1 NVLGEAGL
9 SPMETLGAR
18 GAARARE
25 RAESKADAA
34 RAAKAAGFTPV
45 DEAPDL
51 GRPAPADPAPQAPA
65 DVMAG
70 AAAPD
75 LTPRQPPAADVPE
88 GTSREQLIEQW
99 RAAAT
104 PDERAAA
111 AARIATYDA
120 QQRDAGADAGSPVGG
135 GAAVLQGDAGG
146 SGRVDAGAG
155 APRPAD
161 GQAGARAVP
170 GELPPADPGAAEGQ
184 APRMVRDAPAGLTDP
199 YQDTDDAAIR
209 EALGSAAAGITV
221 HRTISDIR
229 PEDRERI
236 GLTENDTDVEGFYD
250 PDTGLVHIIEA
261 NLDTGRMTA
270 AERKVWVAA
279 HERSG
284 HAGLRGMFTAAAG
297 SNAAGRDQLMLV
309 LAMAEDNDT
318 VRQLAA
324 EMRRQRPQ
332 EGPAQII
339 EEALVELAAAV
350 RTGNYQHIADRYG
363 VEVPAAA
370 RAGLRGT
377 IARIVEAIR
386 RAFGRVG
393 RGFSDADIYR
403 LIEGA
408 HRYAQ
413 RGEVRG
419 TSRRAEQQRGPV
431 AQRAYHG
438 SPTRGIDRFR
448 LDKIGTGEGNQSFG
462 WGL

>member
-1 NVLGEAGL
+1 GAEAVAGAVGPGMLIPRRLMGSALGRELTNALVAQPIAQGAIGTVGDVGADMAVGEDPRIAAALIQNVLGEAGL

-250 PDTGLVHIIEA
+250 PDTGRVHIIEA

-297 SNAAGRDQLMLV
+297 SNAAGRDQLMLA

-393 RGFSDADIYR
+393 RGFSD
-403 LIEGA
+403 
-408 HRYAQ
+408 
-413 RGEVRG
+413 
-419 TSRRAEQQRGPV
+419 
-431 AQRAYHG
+431 
-438 SPTRGIDRFR
+438 
-448 LDKIGTGEGNQSFG
+448 
-462 WGL
+462 